1 MKDDEKSNE
10 IKNESK
16 SEEIEIL
23 ESKSEE
29 IDIIES
35 PNVQQFQLNED
46 PKEEDINFMN
56 EIVEEEKEEVKI
68 EEITIEQQQQQQTNS
83 DNRRSEIVKK
93 NSPQPFKIALNII
106 ILILFVLLQLI
117 LLKKFSFFESMNEQ

>member
-46 PKEEDINFMN
+46 PKDDINFMN

-68 EEITIEQQQQQQTNS
+68 EEITIEQQQQTNS